1 MPVHRFACLRHTL
14 LVLLG
19 ALLTLQAC
27 APATNRYALV
37 EQRLRSGDYIG
48 ADQVIEQAEGEYG
61 SKSRVLYDMD
71 RGMTLHLAGKYQV
84 SNARLEEAE
93 HKVEEL
99 YTRRI
104 RTETQ
109 AFLTNDTTLPYE
121 GEPFEQVL
129 LNVIKALN
137 YAIMGQGDEALVE
150 ARRVDQRLNLLADR
164 VEDEAEYRDDP
175 FARYLSG
182 ILYEVTGDLNNAF
195 IAYRNAYRGYQSTTS
210 WSPTGPPP
218 ILRGDLLRMSD
229 ALGFRQ
235 QHETYRQ
242 EFSEV
247 AWQTSDELKD
257 LAQVIVISYNGLAP
271 RKEDLFVD
279 LPVSAEALNLVLLTK
294 AATRSANSREK
305 RATESLLYALN
316 GRVVRVAV
324 PRLVES
330 KTSVA
335 YSRVDLSGPAGPAEA
350 TTELV
355 HDIGATA
362 EKALDERLPAIA
374 TKAVARA
381 ATKFALA
388 EGARY
393 GAGKAAGEDAGPVIG
408 ALVGIL
414 AKWIAVASEEADKRS
429 WRTLPDEIQLARLW
443 MPPGEYELSVQA
455 VNRRGTQ
462 IGTASSRSLTL
473 QQGEARFVVE
483 RVLQ

>member
-1 MPVHRFACLRHTL
+1 M
-14 LVLLG
+14 
-19 ALLTLQAC
+19 
-27 APATNRYALV
+27 
-37 EQRLRSGDYIG
+37 
-48 ADQVIEQAEGEYG
+48 
-61 SKSRVLYDMD
+61 
-71 RGMTLHLAGKYQV
+71 
-84 SNARLEEAE
+84 
-93 HKVEEL
+93 
-99 YTRRI
+99 
-104 RTETQ
+104 
-109 AFLTNDTTLPYE
+109 
-121 GEPFEQVL
+121 
-129 LNVIKALN
+129 
-137 YAIMGQGDEALVE
+137 
-150 ARRVDQRLNLLADR
+150 
-164 VEDEAEYRDDP
+164 
-175 FARYLSG
+175 
-182 ILYEVTGDLNNAF
+182 
-195 IAYRNAYRGYQSTTS
+195 
-210 WSPTGPPP
+210 
-218 ILRGDLLRMSD
+218 
-229 ALGFRQ
+229 
-235 QHETYRQ
+235 
-242 EFSEV
+242 
-247 AWQTSDELKD
+247 
-257 LAQVIVISYNGLAP
+257 ISYNGLAP

-279 LPVSAEALNLVLLTK
+279 LPVSAEALKLVLLTK
-294 AATRSANSREK
+294 AATSSANSREK

-330 KTSVA
+330 KTSIA